1 MRRLIVTIISTLDGY
16 AAGDG
21 GDVFAM
27 PIDLGFDHYNLR
39 RMQAADTMLFGATT
53 FREARAYWPGPA
65 DDVAAPEVER
75 EISRLY
81 QTLEKIVISD
91 TLNAEDTAPWRTST
105 EVIPRAAA
113 VDRITEHK
121 AGSGRDILCFGSLTT
136 WNPLLALGLVDELHV
151 LIGPG
156 VIGSGLPTFTR
167 PVTRRLT
174 LLDAGSVEDSNLVAL
189 QYGVGETS

>member
-1 MRRLIVTIISTLDGY
+1 MRKLIVTIISTLDGY
-16 AAGDG
+16 AAGEG

-27 PIDLGFDHYNLR
+27 PIDLGFDDYNLK

-65 DDVAAPEVER
+65 DDADAPEVER

-81 QTLEKIVISD
+81 RTLDKVVISD
-91 TLNAEDTAPWRTST
+91 TLNAEDTTPWRTST
-105 EVIPRAAA
+105 EVAPRAAA
-113 VDRITEHK
+113 VDRITELK

-156 VIGSGLPTFTR
+156 VIGSGLPTFTQAQ
-167 PVTRRLT
+167 TCSLT
-174 LLDAGSVEDSNLVAL
+174 LLDAGRVVDSNLVAIR
-189 QYGVGETS
+189 YGTGDTR